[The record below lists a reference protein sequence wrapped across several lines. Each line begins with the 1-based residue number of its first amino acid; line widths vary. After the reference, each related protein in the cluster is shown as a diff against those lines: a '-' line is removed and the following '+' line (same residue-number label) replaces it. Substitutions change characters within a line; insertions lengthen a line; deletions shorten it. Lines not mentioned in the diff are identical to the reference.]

1 MDQLLDFAGNYWW
14 LVFVF
19 GGSIAGAVKGIGAA
33 NERRAERR
41 LERYRIKQE
50 AKVKRLELANAT
62 KVDEETQR
70 RGIEKTLAEHDD
82 VNTRWFAYETDVINL
97 LDFPMMTN
105 MRDPMTQAFHRAK
118 LEADSLR
125 PARAD
130 DLLGKLEAQS
140 SYRAAVHDFSVA
152 FAAAE
157 SEARRRRRGDF
168 SEAEQNRLNRAQ
180 SLLRMAMDGGATPA
194 ERQAAYRKARAE
206 LEGLVSLPTM
216 AYAQIEQRIAGALE
230 A

>member
-1 MDQLLDFAGNYWW
+1 MDALFEFAGNYWW

-19 GGSIAGAVKGIGAA
+19 GGSIAGAVKGVGAA

-41 LERYRIKQE
+41 LERYRIKQQS
-50 AKVKRLELANAT
+50 KVAALELT
-62 KVDEETQR
+62 KKTSADKDTQR
-70 RGIEKTLAEHDD
+70 RGIDKTLAEHDD
-82 VNTRWFAYETDVINL
+82 VNMRWFAYETDVINL
-97 LDFPMMTN
+97 LEYPMMTN
-105 MRDPMTQAFHRAK
+105 MRDPMTVAFHRAK

-125 PARAD
+125 PNAAN
-130 DLLGKLEAQS
+130 DLVGDIDAQN
-140 SYRAAVHDFSVA
+140 SYRAAVHDYSVA

-157 SEARRRRRGDF
+157 SEAKRRRRGDF
-168 SEAEQNRLNRAQ
+168 SEPEQNRLNRAQ

-194 ERQAAYRKARAE
+194 ERQAAYRKARSE
-206 LEGLVSLPTM
+206 LEGLVTLPTT

>member
-1 MDQLLDFAGNYWW
+1 MDALLDFAGNYWW

-19 GGSIAGAVKGIGAA
+19 GGSIAGAAKGIGAA

-50 AKVKRLELANAT
+50 AKVKRLELTNAT
-62 KVDEETQR
+62 KVDEDTQR
-70 RGIEKTLAEHDD
+70 RGVQKTLAEHDD
-82 VNTRWFAYETDVINL
+82 VNSRWFAYETDVINL
-97 LDFPMMTN
+97 LEFPMMTN
-105 MRDPMTQAFHRAK
+105 MRDPMTVAFHRAK
-118 LEADSLR
+118 LDADSLR
-125 PARAD
+125 PNTAD
-130 DLLGKLEAQS
+130 ELLNDVDAQKA
-140 SYRAAVHDFSVA
+140 YRAAVHDYSVA

-157 SEARRRRRGDF
+157 SEAKRRRRGDF

-194 ERQAAYRKARAE
+194 ERQSAYRKARAE
-206 LEGLVSLPTM
+206 LEGLVALPTT